1 MPRLL
6 ISSLPPDITTKHL
19 TEIFSQPPLGVSP
32 PSHFDHVTPR
42 PTDIKVL
49 MTKQGRSRRMAFVGY
64 KSDAEA
70 NWAKDVWQGVWING
84 LTGHASGS
92 RVDVQWAKAVEECN
106 AERTSGK
113 RPTTS
118 GVSVSNGPAPKRQKI
133 PESKN
138 KETNPDFQA
147 FLSTMQPR
155 QHKSLVDDILEVP
168 ATTLQSAP
176 LVAASNAPH
185 KETSQPTSHKSTVI
199 NEILTPTVTPADS
212 TPEVPPVIGDDD
224 EITDKEYMARRMKRT
239 IGGVDSLDSS
249 TVVEKPSGDK
259 EWDQDE
265 PEPIIAEPLA
275 ETEQVTQP
283 PATADSSTS
292 PESCILQ
299 TGRLFLRNLPFSLL
313 EEDLMSL
320 FSPFGAVSQVH
331 IPLNH
336 DRKQKGVAYVSF
348 ERSSDALE
356 AYKQLDQ
363 RDFQGRLLHILPAV
377 TRNARPENES
387 GRGGKNVVK
396 QEQDMKRKLV
406 SSKQFNWASLYM
418 NSDAVAAS
426 VADRLKISKSE
437 LYDPDS
443 QNPSIKLALAETH
456 VITETKE
463 YFEEQGINIEAFSQ
477 IRNGRSSTTLL
488 VKNIPYGTTSQVLRG
503 MFTPHGEVSR
513 ILIPP
518 SGTIA
523 LVEMLN
529 AEDAK
534 SAFKSLAYKRIGNSV
549 LYLERAPDGIW
560 KPNAPKPSTIPSDGI
575 ISSVPTAQPKV
586 SIDEGEPGSTLFVKN
601 ISYSTTSEGLSSAF
615 STFADFLFARLQTKP
630 DPKNPKNRLS
640 MGFGFIGF
648 ETVSAAQHVIKAMQG
663 YRLDAHALEIK
674 FANRGKEDEEKESR
688 NTGMKTSEPK
698 AGTSSTKLLVKNVP
712 FETSKQELRELFG
725 SFGKLKSV
733 RLPKKLDRKTRGFG
747 FVEYTTKKE
756 AEEAMKSLKHTH
768 LLGRH
773 LVISFANDQD
783 EDLEQLRAKSG
794 GSFLMDQ
801 ISLKKTKFE
810 GMKGVDRD
818 GEED

>member
-1 MPRLL
+1 MDPCGAPGCIQNWLWDRVANQNHKPRLL
-6 ISSLPPDITTKHL
+6 LSSLPSDITTKHL
-19 TEIFSQPPLGVSP
+19 AEILSQPPLGVSP
-32 PSHFDHVTPR
+32 PANLDHVTPR

-64 KSDAEA
+64 KSDVEA

-92 RVDVQWAKAVEECN
+92 RVDVQWAKAVNECN
-106 AERTSGK
+106 AERTRSDL

-118 GVSVSNGPAPKRQKI
+118 ASSVSNGPAPKRQKK
-133 PESKN
+133 PESTG
-138 KETNPDFQA
+138 KEMNPEYQA

-168 ATTLQSAP
+168 AATFQSAP
-176 LVAASNAPH
+176 LV
-185 KETSQPTSHKSTVI
+185 ETSEAPKKEPSRSTSHQSAI
-199 NEILTPTVTPADS
+199 IDDTPTPT
-212 TPEVPPVIGDDD
+212 

-239 IGGVDSLDSS
+239 IGGVDPPYSPA
-249 TVVEKPSGDK
+249 VVTKPPGDK

-265 PEPIIAEPLA
+265 PEPISAEPLP
-275 ETEQVTQP
+275 ETVEETQSS
-283 PATADSSTS
+283 ALADSSTS
-292 PESCILQ
+292 AESCILE

-320 FSPFGAVSQVH
+320 FSTFGTVSQVH

-348 ERSSDALE
+348 ERPSDALA

-387 GRGGKNVVK
+387 GRGGKNIVK
-396 QEQDMKRKLV
+396 QEQDIKRKLV

-418 NSDAVAAS
+418 N
-426 VADRLKISKSE
+426 ISKSE

-463 YFEEQGINIEAFSQ
+463 YFEEQGINTEAFSQ
-477 IRNGRSSTTLL
+477 IKNGRSMTTLL

-503 MFTPHGEVSR
+503 MFTPHGDVSR

-529 AEDAK
+529 AEDTK

-560 KPNAPKPSTIPSDGI
+560 KPDAPKPPTTTSSVVT
-575 ISSVPTAQPKV
+575 SSVPSTQPKV

-601 ISYSTTSEGLSSAF
+601 ISFSTTSEGLSSAF
-615 STFADFLFARLQTKP
+615 STFPDFLFARLQTKP
-630 DPKNPKNRLS
+630 DPKNSKNRLS
-640 MGFGFIGF
+640 MGFGFVGF
-648 ETVSAAQHVIKAMQG
+648 KTVSAAQHVIRAMQG
-663 YRLDAHALEIK
+663 YRLDAHAIEIR
-674 FANRGKEDEEKESR
+674 FANRGKEEEEKDSR
-688 NTGMKTSEPK
+688 NGGIKEEFD
-698 AGTSSTKLLVKNVP
+698 GISSTKLLVKNVP

-747 FVEYTTKKE
+747 FIEYTTKKE
-756 AEEAMKSLKHTH
+756 AEEAMKSLRHTH

-773 LVISFANDQD
+773 LVISYANDKD
-783 EDLEQLRAKSG
+783 EDIEQLRAKSG
-794 GSFLMDQ
+794 GSFLTDQ

-810 GMKGVDRD
+810 GLKSVERD
-818 GEED
+818 EEEEDL